1 MHFAARSWSS
11 CRIFSIALLPL
22 GLSVFLLSANSF
34 AQQRSATLEIRV
46 VNETDESPISRAEVR
61 LYIFGQGNYTNHAFV
76 DAGGRSTFSGI
87 PAGPYTVEA
96 RHPDYEPAQSYV
108 DVRPGQTSM
117 VSVSMHRRAGPAGSQ
132 ANGAVSSAALNVP
145 ASAKK
150 EFESGEAQ
158 MSTNLEESIGHFQD
172 AVHLYPKYA
181 EAYVMMALAYLKLN
195 KRSEAAKAVESAIA
209 ADPKF
214 NKAYALRG
222 RLLLEDRQ
230 FQKAEA
236 ALQESIRLDP
246 QAWESHFELARC
258 LYNTARMDEALEQA
272 RQARDMPQANPVTH
286 LLLSDIYLK
295 INQRGNALAELEA
308 FVKADPGSPLIPRV
322 EKKIEELRGHP

>member
-11 CRIFSIALLPL
+11 RPISSRTLFPL
-22 GLSVFLLSANSF
+22 GLSLFLLSASGF
-34 AQQRSATLEIRV
+34 AQQRPGTLEVRV
-46 VNETDESPISRAEVR
+46 VDETNESPISKAEVR
-61 LYIFGQGNYTNHAFV
+61 LYIFGQGNYTNHAFA
-76 DAGGRSTFSGI
+76 DAGGRCTFSGI
-87 PAGPYTVEA
+87 PSGYYTVEG
-96 RHPDYEPAQSYV
+96 RHPDYEPAHSDV
-108 DVRPGQTSM
+108 EVRPSQSSM

-132 ANGAVSSAALNVP
+132 ANGAVSSAALSVTAN
-145 ASAKK
+145 AKK

-158 MSTNLEESIGHFQD
+158 MSTNLAESIGHFQN

-195 KRSEAAKAVESAIA
+195 KRSEASKAVESAIA

-214 NKAYALRG
+214 NKAYALQG

-258 LYNTARMDEALEQA
+258 LYNTARIDEALEQA

-295 INQRGNALAELEA
+295 LNQRGNALAELEA
-308 FVKADPGSPLIPRV
+308 FTEADPASPLIPRV
-322 EKKIEELRGHP
+322 EKKIEQLRGHP